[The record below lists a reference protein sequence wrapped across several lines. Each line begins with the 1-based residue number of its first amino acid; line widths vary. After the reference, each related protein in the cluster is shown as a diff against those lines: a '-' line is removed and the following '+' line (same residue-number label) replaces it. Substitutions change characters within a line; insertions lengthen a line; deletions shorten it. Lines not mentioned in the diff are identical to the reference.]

1 MSFHFPVHSLPLG
14 YRSYLVAL
22 FFFFTETLNKRHFF
36 LLSGDFYHATFPTP
50 IHNFSASS
58 SEIIPIRFVIFEIP
72 NLSPCDKLMR

>member
-50 IHNFSASS
+50 IHNFSA
-58 SEIIPIRFVIFEIP
+58 
-72 NLSPCDKLMR
+72 